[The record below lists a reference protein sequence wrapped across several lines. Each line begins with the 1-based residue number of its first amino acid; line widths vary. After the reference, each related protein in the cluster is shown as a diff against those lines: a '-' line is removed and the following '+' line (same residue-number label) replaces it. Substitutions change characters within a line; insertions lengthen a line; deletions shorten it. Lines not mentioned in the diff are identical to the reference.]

1 MAISKDKKNTLVAD
15 LTELLSSAKLTA
27 YANYQG
33 LTVAELEDLRH
44 AAREQGVRIKIVKNR
59 LVRVAMNEIAVY
71 KDTDTTHLTGQLVYA
86 ISDSDEVAPA
96 KVLAEFGK
104 THKALEL
111 VGGFSDGGRMIDTAE
126 INALAALPSKNELV
140 AQVVAQLL
148 SPVNDSISG
157 LAGGLSG
164 IVSGLEAKLEAQSE
178 VLLEKTI
185 NVLSFGIDIK
195 LIYRK
200 ANMADIKKLA
210 EELVNLTVLEVNELK
225 NTLKDEYG
233 IEPAAA
239 AVAVAAAPA
248 AAAEEEGKS
257 EFNVVL
263 KDAGAQKIAVI
274 KAVKEA
280 TGLGLGEAKA
290 IVDGAPATVKEKV
303 KKDEAEALKKTLE
316 EAGATV
322 ELA

>member
-1 MAISKDKKNTLVAD
+1 
-15 LTELLSSAKLTA
+15 
-27 YANYQG
+27 
-33 LTVAELEDLRH
+33 
-44 AAREQGVRIKIVKNR
+44 
-59 LVRVAMNEIAVY
+59 
-71 KDTDTTHLTGQLVYA
+71 
-86 ISDSDEVAPA
+86 
-96 KVLAEFGK
+96 
-104 THKALEL
+104 
-111 VGGFSDGGRMIDTAE
+111 
-126 INALAALPSKNELV
+126 
-140 AQVVAQLL
+140 
-148 SPVNDSISG
+148 
-157 LAGGLSG
+157 
-164 IVSGLEAKLEAQSE
+164 
-178 VLLEKTI
+178 
-185 NVLSFGIDIK
+185 
-195 LIYRK
+195 
-200 ANMADIKKLA
+200 MADIKKLA
-210 EELVNLTVLEVNELK
+210 EELVHLTVLEVNELK